1 MNCTVFTPPTRR
13 NDGTLNWPPDAV
25 NATCDPPFTDTVVLQ
40 PLPDGAASDTAHDA
54 PATAPVNAGDAD
66 SPFPNAAVVK
76 PDGHEPLTTSF
87 VSSLRRHRR
96 RIHHLADSRG
106 SPEHGS
112 V

>member
-1 MNCTVFTPPTRR
+1 M
-13 NDGTLNWPPDAV
+13 
-25 NATCDPPFTDTVVLQ
+25 LQ

-76 PDGHEPLTTSF
+76 LDGHEPLTTSF
-87 VSSLRRHRR
+87 VEACGEPDGAFTTELTVR
-96 RIHHLADSRG
+96 LAG
-106 SPEHGS
+106 GGS